1 MRNHQR
7 ALIFLLFC
15 LVAAFFVNRE
25 DQRGG
30 INGLNTLYE
39 DWLRATS
46 GEDLNPPSVTLL
58 RIDESE
64 TGFWSWPPNPLDY
77 AQLLHRLKSYNPKVI
92 AIEAPLHWQGADKG
106 LLDALR
112 TACLQYSEG
121 QILLSSI
128 LQFNTASPGPEEAT
142 LSLLWPLASISGNID
157 EIPAFTSI
165 LSLPN
170 QRLTSL
176 GFPSG
181 FTSID
186 LGETTGIGTGL
197 SVALLA
203 RINKTVVPSFVLLA
217 TMLELGVTADEVEVH
232 LGKMIKVGNKATI
245 PIDASGSLAISTT
258 TRARPKIQNASIL
271 AHNPEELPGN
281 GTGGLNQQES
291 DALSNRVI
299 LLGVDNKG
307 SRNITT
313 GEETI
318 SQAELF
324 ALAIATIQSNS
335 YFGPVPEYAAWISWA
350 IIMVAGVTILR
361 QRRRRAIGLSLLL
374 VLLYFTGGMI
384 LFQSTQRWISPAVP
398 LTLIACTFLSALLL
412 TTAGKVVAEK
422 LNNTG
427 EPGDEKD
434 SN

>member
-1 MRNHQR
+1 
-7 ALIFLLFC
+7 
-15 LVAAFFVNRE
+15 
-25 DQRGG
+25 
-30 INGLNTLYE
+30 
-39 DWLRATS
+39 
-46 GEDLNPPSVTLL
+46 
-58 RIDESE
+58 
-64 TGFWSWPPNPLDY
+64 
-77 AQLLHRLKSYNPKVI
+77 
-92 AIEAPLHWQGADKG
+92 
-106 LLDALR
+106 
-112 TACLQYSEG
+112 
-121 QILLSSI
+121 
-128 LQFNTASPGPEEAT
+128 
-142 LSLLWPLASISGNID
+142 
-157 EIPAFTSI
+157 
-165 LSLPN
+165 
-170 QRLTSL
+170 
-176 GFPSG
+176 
-181 FTSID
+181 
-186 LGETTGIGTGL
+186 
-197 SVALLA
+197 
-203 RINKTVVPSFVLLA
+203 
-217 TMLELGVTADEVEVH
+217 MLELGVTADEVEVH

-271 AHNPEELPGN
+271 AHNPEEEPGS
-281 GTGGLNQQES
+281 GSGGLNQQES

-398 LTLIACTFLSALLL
+398 LTLIACTFLSALLF

-422 LNNTG
+422 LNNTD